1 MASYCFCLNIEFTY
15 IFHKNALLAQNFQ
28 DFDDL
33 CTFFRNVFSSQFM
46 HFSRQFLRDEKQFP
60 PTHSLF
66 GWLCYI
72 CNLNKFLSCIILLHF
87 VTFVINIRLKL
98 NLFDTF
104 YKCCLELNLTNTFG
118 SCVNILRPWDA
129 FMQTVLPSLYL
140 CGNVYFTGDFWNK

>member
-1 MASYCFCLNIEFTY
+1 MHL
-15 IFHKNALLAQNFQ
+15 
-28 DFDDL
+28 
-33 CTFFRNVFSSQFM
+33 FRNFFSSQFM

-118 SCVNILRPWDA
+118 SCVNIFIFETLSWRQCHRLKISVEMYILQVIFGTKTSSKMRVAPCKPA
-129 FMQTVLPSLYL
+129 CNVLSFPS
-140 CGNVYFTGDFWNK
+140 